1 MLSGLLWVERILSLW
16 VAVSFLAKVILTY
29 HPQLQDLIKVYNDFF
44 VSMYFH
50 KLHLQLHGII
60 CDTSAR
66 ANSKM
71 FRKGEKNSRTNLFI
85 VQNRPQPSHLKCF
98 REVYVAVDNIVYV
111 RANNKIISR
120 DVDSINWNYKYLS
133 WSGWKFLR
141 PYFKSL
147 ILSPCPWIVQFT
159 FAEKRKKH

>member
-1 MLSGLLWVERILSLW
+1 MAKQDAKQWDLEVSFNPQNSLSSSDLHVKPNCSPNQCCQGYSEENKFSVYGWR
-16 VAVSFLAKVILTY
+16 FLAKVILTY

-44 VSMYFH
+44 VSIYFH
-50 KLHLQLHGII
+50 KLHLQLSCII
-60 CDTSAR
+60 CDISAR
-66 ANSKM
+66 ANSKT

-120 DVDSINWNYKYLS
+120 DVDSINWNYKYS
-133 WSGWKFLR
+133 S
-141 PYFKSL
+141 
-147 ILSPCPWIVQFT
+147 
-159 FAEKRKKH
+159 